1 MAIATAVL
9 CALGVDAAA
18 CPPGAG
24 YGQSG
29 TNNTTPALTQPY
41 YPANAHCVEY
51 TVPISISYDR
61 VNFNFSQWPD
71 NSALEQSLVDFTT
84 RPTAGFP
91 SIVNGTVHETADC
104 TVAASFCT
112 PRKPDGKEMTVIL
125 ATHGIGPGR
134 AHWNSAYSPD
144 QYNFV
149 QYAVEAG
156 YSVFFYDR
164 VGCGESSKASGYV
177 TQLSTGVAVLQQ
189 LAAAVRTG
197 QYTSTVEKPSK
208 LVLMGFS
215 FGSYITH
222 NTIAA
227 SPDIAD
233 VVVLTT
239 FGANL
244 AAGVN
249 GNGLLRSFVPRVA
262 ALSNAQRFG
271 LLDTGYLTWVDKY
284 ALVENYFK
292 YPYYD
297 TNAVAYVE
305 STKEAF
311 SIGEFLTF
319 ATVPDTSSFTGA
331 ALAITAE
338 TDYIVCDGYCP
349 GVFDEPAK
357 TYYKNAKPFVAYL
370 QPEAS
375 HHRNFHR
382 NATGAYEVITSFLDR
397 TL

>member
-1 MAIATAVL
+1 MSALSTMAITTAIL

-29 TNNTTPALTQPY
+29 TNTTTPALTQPY

-51 TVPISISYDR
+51 TVPISVSYDR
-61 VNFNFSQWPD
+61 VNFNFSQWLD
-71 NSALEQSLVDFTT
+71 NYALEQTLADFTT

-91 SIVNGTVHETADC
+91 GIVNGTVHETASY
-104 TVAASFCT
+104 TVAAS
-112 PRKPDGKEMTVIL
+112 
-125 ATHGIGPGR
+125 

-164 VGCGESSKASGYV
+164 VGCGESSKESGYV

-197 QYTSTVEKPSK
+197 QYTGTVGKPSK
-208 LVLMGFS
+208 LVLIGFS

-227 SPDIAD
+227 TPDIAD
-233 VVVLTT
+233 AVVLTA

-244 AAGVN
+244 TVGVN

-284 ALVENYFK
+284 ALIENYFK

-297 TNAVAYVE
+297 TDAVAYVE
-305 STKEAF
+305 ATKEAF

-319 ATVPDTSSFTGA
+319 ATVPSSSNFTGA

-357 TYYKNAKPFVAYL
+357 TYYRNTKPFVAYL

-375 HHRNFHR
+375 HHLNFHR
-382 NATGAYEVITSFLDR
+382 NATGAYGVITGFLDANV
-397 TL
+397 

>member
-1 MAIATAVL
+1 MSPVSTMTITTAIL

-24 YGQSG
+24 HGHGSA
-29 TNNTTPALTQPY
+29 NTTATALTQPY
-41 YPANAHCVEY
+41 YPANAHCIEY
-51 TVPISISYDR
+51 TVPVSVSYDR

-71 NSALEQSLVDFTT
+71 DYALEQTL
-84 RPTAGFP
+84 
-91 SIVNGTVHETADC
+91 
-104 TVAASFCT
+104 
-112 PRKPDGKEMTVIL
+112 
-125 ATHGIGPGR
+125 
-134 AHWNSAYSPD
+134 
-144 QYNFV
+144 
-149 QYAVEAG
+149 
-156 YSVFFYDR
+156 
-164 VGCGESSKASGYV
+164 ASGYV

-197 QYTSTVEKPSK
+197 RYTGTVGKPSK

-227 SPDIAD
+227 TPDIAD
-233 VVVLTT
+233 AVVLTA

-244 AAGVN
+244 TAGVN

-284 ALVENYFK
+284 ALIENYFK

-297 TNAVAYVE
+297 TDAVAYVE

-375 HHRNFHR
+375 HHLNFHR
-382 NATGAYEVITSFLDR
+382 NATGAFEVITSFLDR